1 MGYLEI
7 FILGWNLN
15 ALMFAVNFIIAAR
28 TISSTN
34 KEQLMK
40 ESLALKELKEDL
52 DKYYPYRTYTTLAT
66 YLVPF
71 TAFFRMTF
79 RIIEMFFFFQKNRT
93 AKMFDYMVYKYTLDI
108 NRARNN
114 SN

>member
-1 MGYLEI
+1 MDYLEI

-15 ALMFAVNFIIAAR
+15 AVMFAINFIIAAK
-28 TISSTN
+28 TISSAN
-34 KEQLMK
+34 KEDLMK
-40 ESLALKELKEDL
+40 ESHVLKELKDDL
-52 DKYYPYRTYTTLAT
+52 EKYYPHRTYTTLAT

-71 TAFFRMTF
+71 TAFFRMSF
-79 RIIEMFFFFQKNRT
+79 RMVEMFFFFQKNRS

-108 NRARNN
+108 NKAKNN

>member
-40 ESLALKELKEDL
+40 ESYVLKELKEDL

-79 RIIEMFFFFQKNRT
+79 RIIEMFFFFQKNRS

-108 NRARNN
+108 KRARNN